1 MKTTMMKDK
10 KAVKSIV
17 KTRVLFQKWLEI
29 DAKLYKRTG
38 QSLGDIFKSWLLR
51 KEISIQK
58 KKYYLT
64 PDELKK
70 QTLTESTFKEQW
82 VKANILYCICLPCS
96 FYFILNFL

>member
-58 KKYYLT
+58 KNT
-64 PDELKK
+64 
-70 QTLTESTFKEQW
+70 
-82 VKANILYCICLPCS
+82 I
-96 FYFILNFL
+96 

>member
-38 QSLGDIFKSWLLR
+38 QSFRDILLR
-51 KEISIQK
+51 S
-58 KKYYLT
+58 T
-64 PDELKK
+64 K
-70 QTLTESTFKEQW
+70 QLAITKR
-82 VKANILYCICLPCS
+82 NIH
-96 FYFILNFL
+96 

>member
-10 KAVKSIV
+10 KAVMVQCQIFFFLIV
-17 KTRVLFQKWLEI
+17 KTRVIFQKWLEI

-58 KKYYLT
+58 KNT
-64 PDELKK
+64 
-70 QTLTESTFKEQW
+70 
-82 VKANILYCICLPCS
+82 I
-96 FYFILNFL
+96 